1 MTTPESVQ
9 RSDYMHWAKTRQA
22 ARFNLAVS
30 GVPGLSLHDLPG
42 ALDDVELNGAS
53 TYGWPPLQ
61 QALAQHLQVGPDRIV
76 HAAGTSF
83 ANHLAMAVTFRPGDD
98 VLVEHPTY
106 ELLLSTAAYLGAS
119 IRRLRRRPEDRF
131 QIDPAA
137 VRAALTPRTRLIV
150 LTNLHNPSSVR
161 IPDSTLLEIAQL
173 AAAQGAYVLVD
184 EVYLDAASE
193 PPPATSH
200 RLHDHILVTSSLTK
214 VYGLSGLRC
223 GWVIANPTLTER
235 MWRLNDLFGVIPAH
249 PAERM
254 SVTALRQL
262 PTLRARARHILD
274 TNRDAWNTFL
284 ASRDDLEGWPIEFGN
299 VAFPRLKRGN
309 VDSLCS
315 LLREKYET
323 TVVPRPFLRNAG
335 SFPGGNLRPHRSL
348 RRRIATAGSGSGGAC
363 TLTKL
368 HPRRVCRTADSTGF
382 SAITAPIRL
391 HELRPSTVSTTL
403 QTRSEARR

>member
-1 MTTPESVQ
+1 MSAPESVQ

-30 GVPGLSLHDLPG
+30 GVPGLSLHDLAG

-61 QALAQHLQVGPDRIV
+61 QALAQYLQVGPDRIV

-98 VLVEHPTY
+98 VLIEHPTY

-119 IRRLRRRPEDRF
+119 IRRIRRRPEERF
-131 QIDPAA
+131 QLDPAA
-137 VRAALTPRTRLIV
+137 VRASLTPRTRLIV

-161 IPDSTLLEIAQL
+161 IPDSTLLEVAQL

-193 PPPATSH
+193 PPPLTSH

-262 PTLRARARHILD
+262 PTLRARAHRILD

-284 ASRDDLEGWPIEFGN
+284 ASRHDLEGWPIEFGN
-299 VAFPRLKRGN
+299 VAFPRLRRGN

-323 TVVPRPFLRNAG
+323 TVVPGHFFEMPDHF
-335 SFPGGNLRPHRSL
+335 
-348 RRRIATAGSGSGGAC
+348 
-363 TLTKL
+363 
-368 HPRRVCRTADSTGF
+368 RVGI
-382 SAITAPIRL
+382 SAPTDTFAEGLQRL
-391 HELRPSTVSTTL
+391 GRALDELSH
-403 QTRSEARR
+403 